1 MSKKI
6 MTREEGLEYFR
17 KAVIRDGKKMIA
29 DFEDAVCAEMISEM
43 TRAGK
48 YPLTAS
54 NAAGSSTAK
63 AFVDG
68 RKKHWGRRYWVETYP
83 DSAVG
88 AKRKMNRASEWHE
101 LWHRANQPNWMYLWA
116 ERFDGDAGAVSSQ
129 DCGVKAGGDLG
140 RPSSANAPEAKR
152 EHHVVRTADGGWAI
166 HGPGR
171 AREFAGYGNDAR
183 DRAEMV
189 AADRDG
195 RQADA
200 SFWMS
205 MLEGEPR

>member
-1 MSKKI
+1 
-6 MTREEGLEYFR
+6 
-17 KAVIRDGKKMIA
+17 
-29 DFEDAVCAEMISEM
+29 MISEM

-63 AFVDG
+63 A
-68 RKKHWGRRYWVETYP
+68 
-83 DSAVG
+83 
-88 AKRKMNRASEWHE
+88 NRASEWHE

-140 RPSSANAPEAKR
+140 RPSSANSPEAKR

-205 MLEGEPR
+205 MLEGGGRDNPARGTIADGVRLWHARGLSG